1 MSVRPVVSLVFRTF
15 KRKAVVKAGGN
26 EWGKEE
32 ETHDE
37 LVLRLGL
44 EGFTIK
50 RGPKIQSHVYFLFAQ
65 RSVYSASI
73 NEKEMVGGRNR
84 QTSSCSYS
92 SSSRSSKEARWV
104 QPLPRR
110 GAGA

>member
-1 MSVRPVVSLVFRTF
+1 MSVRPVVSLAARTF

-73 NEKEMVGGRNR
+73 NEKGMVGGE
-84 QTSSCSYS
+84 TD
-92 SSSRSSKEARWV
+92 KPLHARTRR
-104 QPLPRR
+104 RR
-110 GAGA
+110 GRRRR

>member
-44 EGFTIK
+44 KGFTIK
-50 RGPKIQSHVYFLFAQ
+50 RGPKIQGHVYFLFAQ
-65 RSVYSASI
+65 KSVQPVSI
-73 NEKEMVGGRNR
+73 NEKGWWGEKQTNLFMLVLVVVEVVEGGEMGPAV
-84 QTSSCSYS
+84 
-92 SSSRSSKEARWV
+92 A
-104 QPLPRR
+104 
-110 GAGA
+110 